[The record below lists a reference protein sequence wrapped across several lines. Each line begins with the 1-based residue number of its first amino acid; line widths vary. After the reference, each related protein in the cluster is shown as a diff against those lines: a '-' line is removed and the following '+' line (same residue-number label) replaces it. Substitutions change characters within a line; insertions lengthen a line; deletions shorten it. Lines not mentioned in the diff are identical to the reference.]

1 MLREIWILF
10 ATCLKFFLEMG
21 CFLNR
26 QRLFVGKTSWKF
38 YLSKVVLKKWGYR
51 NGCPPIIYLFWHL
64 TFAQFTTKHLASF
77 HWLENFSKAPL
88 VNKLEP
94 KNWVNKFLRTNGLLT
109 MVSFDLLHLQRHFES
124 RLFGKKNSL
133 CANTLVTVFLRR
145 VCTKHYCPLLPRC
158 LCETSCS

>member
-51 NGCPPIIYLFWHL
+51 NGCPPIIYLLWHL
-64 TFAQFTTKHLASF
+64 TFAQFTTKRLASF

-94 KNWVNKFLRTNGLLT
+94 KIEWINFFGPMGYLPWFHSTYCIFNVTSNLVYLERKIHYVLT
-109 MVSFDLLHLQRHFES
+109 L
-124 RLFGKKNSL
+124 
-133 CANTLVTVFLRR
+133 
-145 VCTKHYCPLLPRC
+145 
-158 LCETSCS
+158 